1 MLSQR
6 KTVFLQKIKSFDFW
20 LVAIGWVMSLYVMAL
35 GVLMLLGGAWQGFV
49 YFLLGVAVHPK
60 LPAPVWLRILA
71 YVLIILVL

>member
-6 KTVFLQKIKSFDFW
+6 KTVFLQKIKSLDFW

-49 YFLLGVAVHPK
+49 YFSLGVAVHPK
-60 LPAPVWLRILA
+60 PQVPSWVKIFA
-71 YVLIILVL
+71 YILIILIL